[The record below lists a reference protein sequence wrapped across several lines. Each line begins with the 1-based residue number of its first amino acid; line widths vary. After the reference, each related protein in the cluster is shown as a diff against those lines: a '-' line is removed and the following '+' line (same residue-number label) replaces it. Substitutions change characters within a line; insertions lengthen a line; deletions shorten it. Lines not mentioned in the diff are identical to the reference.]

1 VYLFIKLM
9 FQLNSFEVKLQER
22 GLIDA
27 VNIIVTSDHGMTPI
41 SENRVILVCVDCVHF
56 VTRVQV
62 DQYIDLNEVTV
73 VSYGVILFIIPHN
86 ENSQAQILAGLQ
98 VAQQTLV

>member
-1 VYLFIKLM
+1 M
-9 FQLNSFEVKLQER
+9 
-22 GLIDA
+22 
-27 VNIIVTSDHGMTPI
+27 
-41 SENRVILVCVDCVHF
+41 
-56 VTRVQV
+56 

-98 VAQQTLV
+98 VTTTNTIR